1 MKYIQIPV
9 KLLEVGKPLPV
20 DLFNE
25 DGQLLLRKGLPVEST
40 YHRDKLYSFKASASP
55 ADASAWQRAYERT
68 VHSLLSTGAD
78 LQQIAD
84 ARMPSEIRTS
94 DYQVAHQLDGGWL
107 DLQVILRGILYQG
120 GLAINPLPRLYG
132 IRDKVKAMVQTDADD
147 SLFSLFQALRDS
159 SLGYCPTHALLCA
172 VLCELT
178 AVKLGMSLEQRDS
191 LMLAALTMNIGMAR
205 EQDVMARQY
214 EPLSAAQRD
223 LITQHALEGADML
236 AGMGVDDQCQLD
248 IVRWHHHWD
257 HPDGFPANQAC
268 RRLLHLA
275 DAFVA
280 RTAARKTRASLPPVV
295 AVKSMVLGAVGGALG
310 VGSAMAQAVG
320 FYPPGSYVRLQG
332 GEVAVS
338 VQRGERANTP
348 WVICIVDRNEM
359 PVTSYICRNTA
370 EPAYAIRTPE
380 NAESIKVT
388 VQHDKVLRARSRI
401 QR

>member
-1 MKYIQIPV
+1 MRYIPIPV
-9 KLLEVGKPLPV
+9 QLLEVGKPLPV
-20 DLFNE
+20 DLFSE
-25 DGQLLLRKGLPVEST
+25 DGQLLLRKGLPVESS
-40 YHRDKLYSFKASASP
+40 YHRDRLHGFKASASP

-68 VHSLLSTGAD
+68 VHMLLRSGAD

-84 ARMPSEIRTS
+84 AKMPSEIRES

-107 DLQVILRGILYQG
+107 DLQVVLRGILYQG

-132 IRDKVKAMVQTDADD
+132 IRDKVRSMVQADADD
-147 SLFSLFQALRDS
+147 SLFSLFQALKDS

-178 AVKLGMSLEQRDS
+178 ASKLGMSMDQRES
-191 LMLAALTMNIGMAR
+191 LMAAALTMNIGMAR
-205 EQDVMARQY
+205 EQDVMARQA
-214 EPLSAAQRD
+214 ESLSPAQRE
-223 LITQHALEGADML
+223 LIAQHALEGADLL
-236 AGMGVDDQCQLD
+236 AGMGVEDQCQLD

-257 HPDGFPANQAC
+257 HVDGLPANQAC
-268 RRLLHLA
+268 RRLLHIS

-295 AVKSMVLGAVGGALG
+295 AVKSMVLGAVGDALG

-332 GEVAVS
+332 GEIAVA

-359 PVTSYICRNTA
+359 PLTSYICRNTA
-370 EPAYAIRTPE
+370 EPAFAIRAPE

-401 QR
+401 PR